1 LGREVITCRECTRL
15 VRFRE
20 GVPPK
25 PRYRN
30 FSYWRKP
37 VPGFGDSNASLV
49 IIGLAPAAHGGNRTG
64 RVFSGDESGRFLVRA
79 LHKAGFANQPYSESR
94 GDGLRYRGCYLTA
107 AVKCSPP
114 QDRPSKEE
122 FANCSKYLRG
132 ELDLLSEA
140 SGVLVLGQLA
150 FRAFLGYARK
160 RGARTRGLKF
170 KHGACYRIDG
180 QPRLYVSYHPSPRN
194 TNTGKLEEGMLVRLL
209 MRIRRERGTRFA
221 TSRMDPA

>member
-1 LGREVITCRECTRL
+1 LDEERGWTSLGGLGREVITCRECTRL
-15 VRFRE
+15 VRYRE

-30 FSYWRKP
+30 STYWRKP
-37 VPGFGDSNASLV
+37 VPGFGDSKASLV

-94 GDGLRYRGCYLTA
+94 GDGLRYQGCYLTA

-122 FANCSKYLRG
+122 FANCSRYLRG
-132 ELDLLSEA
+132 ELHLLSGA

-150 FRAFLGYARK
+150 FRAFLAYA
-160 RGARTRGLKF
+160 
-170 KHGACYRIDG
+170 
-180 QPRLYVSYHPSPRN
+180 
-194 TNTGKLEEGMLVRLL
+194 
-209 MRIRRERGTRFA
+209 
-221 TSRMDPA
+221 